1 MRYTNVSMET
11 LYFSQVLNKH
21 SIENN
26 GLNWAKASAIYFIGA
41 YYWVFNGDHMIE
53 ENMPLS
59 G

>member
-1 MRYTNVSMET
+1 MET